1 MDNLHYLYNL
11 TLENYIDKVTIEDN
25 PLYETLLI
33 DFASK
38 NISVLTDNKLIFNF
52 ISNLTFELDK
62 LYLKKPKKDVLF
74 FVNYLDKTRLRAEVK
89 KLSKKIKEL

>member
-25 PLYETLLI
+25 PLYETSLI

-38 NISVLTDNKLIFNF
+38 NISVLTDNKLIIF
-52 ISNLTFELDK
+52 IL
-62 LYLKKPKKDVLF
+62 
-74 FVNYLDKTRLRAEVK
+74 NY
-89 KLSKKIKEL
+89 KIKQKCKN